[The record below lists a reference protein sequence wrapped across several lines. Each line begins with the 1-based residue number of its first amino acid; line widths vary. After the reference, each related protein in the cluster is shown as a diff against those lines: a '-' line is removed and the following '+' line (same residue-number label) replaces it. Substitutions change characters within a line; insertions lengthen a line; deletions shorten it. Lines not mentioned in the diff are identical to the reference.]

1 MDRRRKK
8 IDIEAERALRDAFYE
23 DIASHNFSIARAV
36 KAMRR
41 LSRLTQIEFAKH
53 RGISLVTLKQLESG
67 KSQPKVET
75 LNKVGE
81 IFGLEIAFVRK
92 AKTKTSGDSQS

>member
-1 MDRRRKK
+1 MDRRRKS
-8 IDIEAERALRDAFYE
+8 IDIAAERALRDAFYE
-23 DIASHNFSIARAV
+23 DIARHNLSIANTI

-92 AKTKTSGDSQS
+92 VKVRTNGDSQS